1 MKTLAVDV
9 KVVEALSCSSGLSYA
24 ECCCLDGVKDYAY
37 RDNAGI
43 NKTDDAYLKLR
54 HSM

>member
-1 MKTLAVDV
+1 MAADV
-9 KVVEALSCSSGLSYA
+9 RVVEALLCSSGLSYV

-37 RDNAGI
+37 RNNVGI
-43 NKTDDAYLKLR
+43 NKSDDAYLKLR